1 MNEDLPTMILLNTVL
16 DTVQLESMEEESLSQ
31 VILHPVRSTFLL
43 QEVTMATTLST
54 KILKLPKT

>member
-1 MNEDLPTMILLNTVL
+1 MNEDLPTMILLNIVL
-16 DTVQLESMEEESLSQ
+16 DTAQLENMEEESLSQ

-43 QEVTMATTLST
+43 QEVLMATTLST